1 MKTLLTEKKAVL
13 EINWLLLIVL
23 VREIRVLALLLRDL
37 LAAWRDLEGEGK
49 GGRTAGATENIQSL

>member
-1 MKTLLTEKKAVL
+1 M
-13 EINWLLLIVL
+13 LLIVL